1 MKKKILIVVGII
13 LVLLIGV
20 IGYFVI
26 DSLKQ
31 EEKLKQELE
40 EINELV
46 NKENIDV
53 NKVEEILNRTVTSG
67 DYSIVEASFKTY
79 LSDIFDNVFG
89 IMDILNS
96 DKLVSILTVENY
108 QNDGPN
114 FEETKVYLTETKA
127 KLEEYK
133 NNYYNLLNEEK
144 AMSYINDKKLDDY
157 YTSLYKNEY
166 IGDIK
171 NEQKDNTIEDSINQ
185 VLELLDIS
193 EHVINFLNE
202 NSNSWHIEKDEIVFD
217 TDNLKDK
224 YLELINEIQ

>member
-108 QNDGPN
+108 QNDGPS

-144 AMSYINDKKLDDY
+144 AMSYINNKKLDDY

-171 NEQKDNTIEDSINQ
+171 NDQKDNTIEDSINQ

-217 TDNLKDK
+217 TDNLRDK
-224 YLELINEIQ
+224 YLELINEIE

>member
-108 QNDGPN
+108 QNDGPS

-144 AMSYINDKKLDDY
+144 AMSYINNKKLDDY

-217 TDNLKDK
+217 TDNLRDK
-224 YLELINEIQ
+224 YLELINEIE